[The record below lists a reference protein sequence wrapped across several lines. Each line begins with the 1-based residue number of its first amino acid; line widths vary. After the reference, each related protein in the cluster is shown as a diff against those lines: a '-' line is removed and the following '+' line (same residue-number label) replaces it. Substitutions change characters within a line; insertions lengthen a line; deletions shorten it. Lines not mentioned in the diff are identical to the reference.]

1 MAIFPLKNEDNPEEM
16 LGNNIPHVSTWDP
29 ERHGS
34 ICFSGV
40 ELHTSG
46 TCGALLP
53 YLSVM
58 VFRLSDTI
66 VRSANSC
73 CTCVCPMQAHTLA
86 VEAVVSRLLMA
97 ACADTSVSVRRT
109 VLQSVQ
115 APSPLDTY
123 LAQAD
128 RLLPFT
134 ILIFA
139 GSLCLSLSPVL
150 HMS

>member
-1 MAIFPLKNEDNPEEM
+1 M
-16 LGNNIPHVSTWDP
+16 
-29 ERHGS
+29 
-34 ICFSGV
+34 
-40 ELHTSG
+40 
-46 TCGALLP
+46 
-53 YLSVM
+53 
-58 VFRLSDTI
+58 
-66 VRSANSC
+66 
-73 CTCVCPMQAHTLA
+73 LA

-139 GSLCLSLSPVL
+139 GSSLCLSLSPVL